1 MNLLNCRTQCNR
13 LGGYDLEN
21 YLVLLK
27 LMSFE
32 GLQLQV
38 ITQKMEGI
46 KPNSLYDAFLIS
58 PKCVLYP

>member
-1 MNLLNCRTQCNR
+1 MNLLNCSTQCNR